1 MKSIYIHFLRSV
13 KIIFV
18 LLFFSTTIFSQSNFS
33 IEIAKVNPMYYQP
46 PYTLGLFTVTYTPG
60 AQGMYLSIGAQGV
73 STGPFVIIISNLYL
87 PSTTE
92 TNSPTTLSREFNL
105 DDLAISPGMFPSQ
118 FTCYVHILTLP
129 GFYPFPPSTWVDTK
143 TVTLT
148 TIIDDAFNRILQ
160 PDPPIVITTASPPG
174 LTVGDPKIKYEYR
187 KDIPNIDLNSSTNGI
202 SATYAGDLN
211 ACVPAAT
218 SNSMKWLESKYNDIK
233 LPADMTHRKTLEEL
247 SKLMKRP
254 NGEGTTDN
262 DMIQGKLDFA
272 EKYNLPMEVKFQ
284 STDIIN
290 PIGIGSTSGKSIARS
305 FNKKD
310 NTGTLKPPSWDF
322 LLEQMKNG
330 EDVEINYTWK
340 NATDN
345 KWYAHSICVT
355 GITEHQNGHKE
366 MSYKHDRTQEAAR
379 GTLEECPVI
388 TIDADGWIRFGPG
401 NKNFVKTIVA
411 ESPIIPF
418 GRETAAWLN
427 ELVVNPTNNNNVV
440 GKVNG
445 TTGVSEFIEVALN
458 QSATDLQ
465 NYKVTLYNGVT
476 GTVYAT
482 YTLNQFTAGSTSN
495 GLKFYSYSFP
505 NGELLAPPA
514 GILISYSG
522 SPILGQFWSYGGTFT
537 PTEGDGTSM
546 TSTNMGDVVAGQ
558 GFSLAGGGTNY
569 AGYSWEYSSS
579 FTKGAL
585 NPGEVYS
592 NLVPAIP
599 KSTSPADGTKNLP
612 TSTTL
617 SWNAVTNAVLYDLQ
631 VSDDITFITTLSV
644 QNGLASTSKDITG
657 LDAGKKI
664 YWRVRANNATGS
676 SGFSSK
682 YFFSTI
688 LQTPTTLTA
697 TSSSSKNKLTWID
710 NSANETGF
718 AIERKNG
725 DANST
730 NAFAAV
736 ETVPA
741 NTVTYTDQNVTA
753 GSTYTY
759 RIRAVNNNSE
769 SNYSN
774 TATVSTITGVEK
786 NKQIPTEFK
795 LDQNYPNPFNP
806 TTIISY
812 SIPENSF
819 VQLKIYDLLGNVI
832 TTLVSE
838 NQSAGIYKITF
849 DGSNLTSGIYFY
861 QLITPKYTSTKKL
874 MLVK

>member
-18 LLFFSTTIFSQSNFS
+18 LLFFSTSSFSQSNFS

-60 AQGMYLSIGAQGV
+60 TQGMYLSIGAQGV
-73 STGPFVIIISNLYL
+73 SAGPFAIIISNLYL
-87 PSTTE
+87 PSTAE

-105 DDLAISPGMFPSQ
+105 DDLAISQGMFPSQ
-118 FTCYVHILTLP
+118 FTCYVHILSSP
-129 GFYPFPPSTWVDTK
+129 GFYPFQQSTWVDTK
-143 TVTLT
+143 TVNLT
-148 TIIDDAFNRILQ
+148 TILDDAFNLIQQ
-160 PDPPIVITTASPPG
+160 PDPPIVITTASSQG

-187 KDIPNIDLNSSTNGI
+187 KDIPNIDLNSSVNGI

-218 SNSMKWLESKYNDIK
+218 SNSMKWMDAQYNDIS

-247 SKLMKRP
+247 SGLMKRKD
-254 NGEGTTDN
+254 GEGTFDEN
-262 DMIQGKLDFA
+262 MIQGKLDFA
-272 EKYNLPMEVKFQ
+272 EKYNLPMEVKYQAFFVN
-284 STDIIN
+284 N
-290 PIGIGSTSGKSIARS
+290 PIGVGSTSGKSIGRS

-310 NTGTLKPPSWDF
+310 NTGEIVPPTWDF
-322 LLEQMKNG
+322 LMEQMKNG

-340 NATDN
+340 NAADN
-345 KWYAHSICVT
+345 KWYGHSICIT
-355 GITEHQNGHKE
+355 GITEWQNGHKE
-366 MSYKHDRTQEAAR
+366 ISYKHDRTQEAAG
-379 GTLEECPVI
+379 GTMEECPEI
-388 TIDADGWIRFGPG
+388 TVDAEGWMRFGPG
-401 NKNFVKTIVA
+401 NKNFIKTVVA

-418 GRETAAWLN
+418 GREAAAWLN

-458 QSATDLQ
+458 QSVTDLQ
-465 NYKVTLYNGVT
+465 NYKVTLYNGAT
-476 GTVYAT
+476 GIVYAT
-482 YTLNQFTAGSTSN
+482 YTLNQFTVGSTSN

-514 GILISYSG
+514 GVLISYSG
-522 SPILGQFWSYGGTFT
+522 SPIIGQFWSYGGTFT
-537 PTEGDGTSM
+537 PSEGDGTSM
-546 TSTNMGDVVAGQ
+546 TSTNIGDIVAGQ
-558 GFSLAGGGTNY
+558 GLSLAGGGTNY
-569 AGYSWEYSSS
+569 AGYSWEYTPS
-579 FTKGAL
+579 FTKGGL

-599 KSTSPADGTKNLP
+599 TSTSPADGTKNLP

-617 SWNAVTNAVLYDLQ
+617 SWNTVANTVSYDLQ

-644 QNGLASTSKDITG
+644 QNGLTATSKDITG
-657 LDAGKKI
+657 LGAGKKI

-682 YFFSTI
+682 YSFSTI

-697 TSSSSKNKLTWID
+697 SSSGSKNNLSWID
-710 NSANETGF
+710 NSTNETGF
-718 AIERKNG
+718 EIERKNG

-730 NAFAAV
+730 NAFSAITTTA
-736 ETVPA
+736 TDIK
-741 NTVTYTDQNVTA
+741 TYSDQNVTA

-759 RIRAVNNNSE
+759 RVRAVNSNSE

-774 TATVSTITGVEK
+774 TATVLTVTAVDKKE
-786 NKQIPTEFK
+786 QIPTEFK

-812 SIPENSF
+812 SVPENSF

-832 TTLVSE
+832 STLVNE
-838 NQSAGIYKITF
+838 NQSAGIYKVTF
-849 DGSNLTSGIYFY
+849 DGSSFVSGIYFY
-861 QLITPKYTSTKKL
+861 QLITPKYSNTKKL